1 MIVKDIEERGSGPL
15 LSEIHEKIAWIV
27 FNNPQRMNAMSQDCL
42 LYTSPSPRDGSISR
56 MPSSA

>member
-1 MIVKDIEERGSGPL
+1 MIVKDIVERGSGPL

-42 LYTSPSPRDGSISR
+42 LYTSPSPRD
-56 MPSSA
+56 